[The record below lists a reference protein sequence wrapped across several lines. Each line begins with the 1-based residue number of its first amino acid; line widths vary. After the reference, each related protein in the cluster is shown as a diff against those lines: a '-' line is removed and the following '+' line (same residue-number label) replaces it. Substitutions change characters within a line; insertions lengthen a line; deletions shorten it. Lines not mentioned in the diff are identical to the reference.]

1 MKAESN
7 VFSSLKY
14 EIASFAHNIH
24 LIHSMEGI
32 LSPGIMFVKRTLW
45 PLYIAYNT
53 KAANE
58 DLDYYEKWVGPI
70 FASVATE
77 RKERD
82 EIGRAKSAAE

>member
-1 MKAESN
+1 
-7 VFSSLKY
+7 
-14 EIASFAHNIH
+14 
-24 LIHSMEGI
+24 
-32 LSPGIMFVKRTLW
+32 MFVKRTLW

>member
-1 MKAESN
+1 
-7 VFSSLKY
+7 
-14 EIASFAHNIH
+14 
-24 LIHSMEGI
+24 MEGI